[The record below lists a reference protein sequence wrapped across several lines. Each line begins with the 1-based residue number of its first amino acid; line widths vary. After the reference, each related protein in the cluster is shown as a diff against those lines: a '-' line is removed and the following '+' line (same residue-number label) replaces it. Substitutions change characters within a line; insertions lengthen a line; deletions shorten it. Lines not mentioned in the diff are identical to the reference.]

1 MVFIT
6 VMNTFQ
12 TGGMMKSLLLKLV
25 VLVAVGLMLSISG
38 CGGDDES
45 KDEAQSTEDT
55 TTVSTPQ
62 PLHEDIATADI
73 KHEDETMP
81 SAISEEVRQTYTEE
95 LSKAL
100 DDAINLASAGDIHG
114 LFKEFTP
121 PEVYTALDT
130 SGQLAGAEGRF
141 KIFKDQFVEAMKVAK
156 TVEPEFYDG
165 SKAAFAVEDVP
176 GGQVRFQRIDGKWYF
191 SD

>member
-1 MVFIT
+1 
-6 VMNTFQ
+6 
-12 TGGMMKSLLLKLV
+12 MKSLLLKLMT
-25 VLVAVGLMLSISG
+25 LLAVALMLSISG
-38 CGGDDES
+38 CGNDDES
-45 KDEAQSTEDT
+45 KDEAQSKPDT
-55 TTVSTPQ
+55 TAVSTPQ
-62 PLHEDIATADI
+62 TQHEDVATADI
-73 KHEDETMP
+73 KHEDESMP
-81 SAISEEVRQTYTEE
+81 SAISEEDRQVYTEE

-141 KIFKDQFVEAMKVAK
+141 GIFKDKFVEAMKTAK
-156 TVEPEFYDG
+156 TVEPEFYDD
-165 SKAAFAVEDVP
+165 SKAAFDVEDVP
-176 GGQVRFQRIDGKWYF
+176 GGKVRFQRIDGKWYF